1 MIVLILSAIVT
12 FFSTNV
18 DDLMVLTLLFAQINN
33 DMKKHHIVIGQYL
46 GLGALIVISLAG
58 AFGFSVISAEA
69 LAYLGLIPIC
79 LGIKVFWNNRKGAH
93 HAEIGTHNVEK
104 SSHHIEKV
112 THDIEVSE
120 KNKLKYRL
128 QHFINPSIAL
138 VFGITVANGGDNLGI
153 YIPIFANLNVLDLL
167 ITLVIF
173 QLLIGLWC
181 YAAFKLAS
189 LPLVQK
195 RIEAYKSVL
204 VPLVFIGLGLYILTK
219 NGLPI

>member
-12 FFSTNV
+12 FFSTNI

-58 AFGFSVISAEA
+58 AFGFSVISSEA

-79 LGIKVFWNNRKGAH
+79 LGIKVFWDNRKGSRN
-93 HAEIGTHNVEK
+93 TEK
-104 SSHHIEKV
+104 DIQN
-112 THDIEVSE
+112 IEVSE
-120 KNKLKYRL
+120 KTKLNDGL
-128 QHFINPSIAL
+128 QRFINPGIAL
-138 VFGITVANGGDNLGI
+138 VFGITVANGGDNIGI
-153 YIPIFANLNVLDLL
+153 YIPIFANLNFSDLV
-167 ITLVIF
+167 ITLGIF

-181 YAAFKLAS
+181 YAAYKLAR

-195 RIEAYKSVL
+195 RIEAYKPML

-219 NGLPI
+219 NGLPILS